1 VERVPSAL
9 PIIFLDVFIDV
20 LPGVLLGV
28 FLGVFLGVLAGGAV
42 LISAAA
48 ESLVISKDLS

>member
-28 FLGVFLGVLAGGAV
+28 LLGVFLGVLAGGAV
-42 LISAAA
+42 LISVAA